1 MEFVPGGDLY
11 SLLHHMGSLDEQ
23 TAKVYTFQI
32 CKALEHLHSHGII
45 HRDLKPDNILVN
57 ATGTLKLT
65 DFGLSYL
72 GVVDRRN
79 VNSKENLVES
89 NSLVGTP
96 DYMAPEIVLNL
107 PHSFPVDW
115 WAVGIMV
122 YEFIRGTPPFHQDTV
137 VNTRRQI
144 ITGKYDPLTP
154 EEDDVTP
161 ECIDFISKLLV
172 DDPKKRLGANGS
184 QEVLSHPWL
193 ASIHDI
199 KDLPTPFVPELSNRC
214 DTAYFAERYG
224 RSIDN
229 DADIILDINAA
240 NENRKRDCRKIGGK
254 RMRSVSLFS
263 SEDLSDV
270 SATSDERNPDSDIM
284 SFPSVSLKQLEHKS
298 RKIARRVRE
307 RAKSFIVDESDKP
320 VGRRKSYI
328 PMQNRKSV
336 DLAGRRTI
344 PVVLSDPICL
354 LQPSTATDDD
364 REKGDLKPNSDKK

>member
-137 VNTRRQI
+137 LNTRRQI

-193 ASIHDI
+193 ASIRDI
-199 KDLPTPFVPELSNRC
+199 KDLPMPFVPELADRC
-214 DTAYFAERYG
+214 DTAYFEERY
-224 RSIDN
+224 RPSIRD
-229 DADIILDINAA
+229 DADIIGDINAA
-240 NENRKRDCRKIGGK
+240 DEKRKREGRRIGGK

-307 RAKSFIVDESDKP
+307 RAKSFIVDEPEKP

-328 PMQNRKSV
+328 PMQSRKSV

-364 REKGDLKPNSDKK
+364 KEKAEF